1 MSRHLY
7 FIINNY
13 NIHKNNVYSN
23 SNTHEISLCKR
34 TRQPQSTGSDDIKL
48 NKKQNYKIG
57 KNIEFYEKNIEIY
70 TSYKGVAVAASVFT
84 ITAMSIDRYF
94 AIRSPIVFRRVSN
107 RKSIIIVIITLW
119 IIAMTIFAPMLKMVC
134 KQYKNL

>member
-48 NKKQNYKIG
+48 NKKQNYKI
-57 KNIEFYEKNIEIY
+57 
-70 TSYKGVAVAASVFT
+70 GVAVAASVFT